1 MLKAN
6 GNKGKLLAGG
16 RNAALLGSWT
26 LESVPHTGD
35 CLITAAVIERD
46 KYWSEAVETFTLVL
60 LLGDRQWRWVNAAAA
75 FTGSTVT
82 ITTKGRPTE

>member
-26 LESVPHTGD
+26 LESVPHTD
-35 CLITAAVIERD
+35 ECRITASVTQCDAF
-46 KYWSEAVETFTLVL
+46 WCEAADTFTVVL
-60 LLGDRQWRWVNAAAA
+60 LLGDRQWRWVNATAAWS
-75 FTGSTVT
+75 GNTVN
-82 ITTKGRPTE
+82 IITKGRPTE